1 MWIDRQSE
9 VKEKGNQ
16 QDRFPGLQKES
27 IYNTSLWSKKIIN
40 IKDISQMRR

>member
-27 IYNTSLWSKKIIN
+27 IYNLLALIQE
-40 IKDISQMRR
+40 DH